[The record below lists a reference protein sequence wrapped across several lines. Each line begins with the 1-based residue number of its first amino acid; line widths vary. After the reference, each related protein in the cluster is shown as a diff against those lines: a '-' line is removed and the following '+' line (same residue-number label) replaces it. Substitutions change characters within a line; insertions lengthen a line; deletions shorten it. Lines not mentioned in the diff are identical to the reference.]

1 MYFFSFC
8 KYLPNYKYIYVSTN
22 NKMKSERGAILII
35 VYVVYL
41 SFESYW
47 LSIVAPL
54 LLDLFV
60 SGLMVLSVTES
71 TRSFFTRIGI
81 SLLFISVGA
90 TLNAFFSYSFDLTF
104 YRGATPVIM
113 SVSMMAYAWFKVC
126 FWERGPK
133 WPEANLLYFVL
144 LVVTLMCTET
154 IVFSEPWTFVTFYI
168 YFLSVW
174 ALSLLTTLAE
184 DSSKK
189 WMGWIPFIFF
199 VLFWAAVIGLSLL
212 IDLSRK
218 HELKMYFTG

>member
-1 MYFFSFC
+1 
-8 KYLPNYKYIYVSTN
+8 
-22 NKMKSERGAILII
+22 MKSEKGAILII

-47 LSIVAPL
+47 LSIVAPF

-60 SGLMVLSVTES
+60 FGLMSLSVPES
-71 TRSFFTRIGI
+71 GRDFFTRAGI
-81 SLLFISVGA
+81 SLLYTAVGA
-90 TLNAFFSYSFDLTF
+90 TLNAFFSYAFDLSF
-104 YRGATPVIM
+104 YRGATPVIT

-174 ALSLLTTLAE
+174 ALWLLTALAT
-184 DSSKK
+184 DSPRK
-189 WMGWIPFIFF
+189 WTEWMPFIFF
-199 VLFWAAVIGLSLL
+199 SLFWAAVIGLSLL